1 MNTSFSSFNRRQ
13 FLGTAGAGLLAF
25 TSVGCGGGSGAGMAQ
40 PEGKVPGQYAKRQRI
55 VIWFPWTGGP
65 GEAFQR
71 LVAKFNGSQND
82 IYVEAQFQGTYDETT
97 QKLATALQARQIP
110 DLCVFSDVT
119 WNKFYLNDTLEPLN
133 GYFGKGLKAAD
144 YTDQLI
150 AEGTVKNEVWW
161 VPFARSTPIFYYNKD
176 LFDAAGLPDRGPK
189 TWSELR
195 EWAPALTAQKVAGQ
209 SPKLTAY
216 AQIDGDWQFQGTVW
230 QWGGNY
236 SKGLEVT
243 VDTGGAVEA
252 GEWQRK
258 LIHDDKLA
266 YMAQSPKLDF
276 TNGLIATLTEST
288 GALTGI
294 TKDAPFKVG
303 TAFLPE
309 ETAFGCPTGGGGI
322 SVMAGAPKERKQAAF
337 EFLTF
342 LAKPEN
348 AAQWTIDTGYLP
360 ATKAAAATPQ
370 MQKLFTDN
378 PNFKKAVDQLPKTH
392 EQDQVRLQVP
402 NANRVLYGGLQK
414 IYADNQPAAAV
425 FKTVAEELR
434 KSTES
439 VRKTIERRM

>member
-1 MNTSFSSFNRRQ
+1 MNTSFPSFSRRQ

-25 TSVGCGGGSGAGMAQ
+25 TAVGCGGGSGSGMAQ
-40 PEGKVPGQYAKRQRI
+40 PEGKVPEQYAKRQRV
-55 VIWFPWTGGP
+55 VIWFPWTGVP

-71 LVAKFNGSQND
+71 LVAKFNGSQSN

-119 WNKFYLNDTLEPLN
+119 WNKFYFNDTLEPLN
-133 GYFGKGLKAAD
+133 GYFGKGLNAAD

-176 LFDAAGLPDRGPK
+176 LFEAAGLPDRGPK

-195 EWAPALTAQKVAGQ
+195 EWAPAISAQKVAGQ

-230 QWGGNY
+230 QWSGNY
-236 SKGLEVT
+236 SKGLDVT
-243 VDTGGAVEA
+243 IDTGGAVEA

-288 GALTGI
+288 GALTGV
-294 TKDAPFKVG
+294 TKDAKFKVG

-360 ATKAAAATPQ
+360 ATKAAAETPQ
-370 MQKLFTDN
+370 MQKLFADN
-378 PNFKKAVDQLPKTH
+378 PNFKKAVDQLPRTH
-392 EQDQVRLQVP
+392 KQDQVRVQVP
-402 NANRVLYGGLQK
+402 NANRVIYGGLQK
-414 IYADNQPAAAV
+414 IYADNQPAEAV
-425 FKTVAEELR
+425 FKAVAAELR

-439 VRKTIERRM
+439 VRKTIERHM